1 MVEFAINKRKIG
13 DGYPCF
19 IIAEAGVN
27 HNGNLGLALKLV
39 EAAKDSGADAVKFQ
53 TFKAENLVLKGAP
66 QANYQ
71 KKNSKFK
78 DQYEMLKSLELN
90 FNDFIK
96 IKEKCDKRN
105 ITFLSTPFDEESAS
119 FLNQINVPAFKIG
132 SGDFNNL
139 PLLIR
144 IINFKKPLIMSSGMS
159 DLKEVRKVIKKL
171 RQIGLKRIALL
182 HCVSSYPAPYSDVNL
197 NVIKKFKSL
206 FDFPIGFSDHTL
218 GVHIPIAAVSLGA
231 NIIEKHFTLD
241 RKMEGPDHKA
251 SLQPEELKEM
261 VKMIR
266 DIETALGEDAK
277 KITPSEEN
285 TLKVARKSLV
295 AIVDI
300 KKGEK
305 VKREMVVP
313 KRPSGGIEPMMID
326 KLIDRVAKIDISK
339 DTILKWEFF
348 K

>member
-1 MVEFAINKRKIG
+1 MVEIVINKRKIG
-13 DGYPCF
+13 NGHPCF

-27 HNGNLGLALKLV
+27 HNGKLGLAFKLV
-39 EAAKDSGADAVKFQ
+39 DAAKDSGADAVKFQ

-71 KKNSKFK
+71 KKNAKFK
-78 DQYEMLKSLELN
+78 DQYEMIKSLELK
-90 FNDFIK
+90 FQDFVK
-96 IKEKCDKRN
+96 IKERCDKRN
-105 ITFLSTPFDEESAS
+105 IIFLSTPFDEESAT

-139 PLLIR
+139 PLLKEIVK
-144 IINFKKPLIMSSGMS
+144 FGKPLILSSGMS
-159 DLKEVRKVIKKL
+159 DLKEVKKVIGKL
-171 RQIGLKRIALL
+171 KQIGLKKMALL

-197 NVIKKFKSL
+197 NVVKKFKSL

-261 VKMIR
+261 VKMLR
-266 DIETALGEDAK
+266 DVESALGEAK
-277 KITPSEEN
+277 KKIVSSEEN
-285 TLKVARKSLV
+285 TLQVARKSLV
-295 AIVDI
+295 AKVNI
-300 KKGEK
+300 KKGERI
-305 VKREMVVP
+305 KRDMVVS
-313 KRPSGGIEPMMID
+313 KRPFGGIDPMMID
-326 KLIDRVAKIDISK
+326 KLIGKIAKIDIKK
-339 DTILKWEFF
+339 DHILKWEYFR
-348 K
+348 